1 MQPLKP
7 TNLPAMINRIA
18 VALSLAAVCLS
29 APGCV
34 RRSLTINT
42 EPQGALIWLNDEEV
56 GRSPVTVD
64 FLWYGDY
71 DVVARLEG
79 HGTLSTHQEI
89 TPPWYELPVIA
100 FVTEVLYPGQIHDAR
115 EMHFT
120 LTAEVLP
127 DVEELRARAEEF
139 REQALSEAE

>member
-1 MQPLKP
+1 MQPRES
-7 TNLPAMINRIA
+7 TNPQAMIDRIA

-29 APGCV
+29 AHGCV

-56 GRSPVTVD
+56 GRSPVTID

-71 DVVARLEG
+71 GVIARLEG
-79 HGTLSTHQEI
+79 HETLSTHQEI
-89 TPPWYELPVIA
+89 TAPWYELPGFD
-100 FVTEVLYPGQIHDAR
+100 FVTEVLYPGHIHDAR

-120 LTAEVLP
+120 LTAEVFP
-127 DVEELRARAEEF
+127 DVEELRAHAEEF
-139 REQALSEAE
+139 RERALSEAE